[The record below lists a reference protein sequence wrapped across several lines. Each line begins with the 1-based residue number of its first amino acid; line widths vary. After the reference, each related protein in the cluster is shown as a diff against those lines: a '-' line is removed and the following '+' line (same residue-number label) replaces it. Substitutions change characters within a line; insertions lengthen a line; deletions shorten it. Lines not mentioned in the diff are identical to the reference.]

1 MFNGCPFF
9 SPQELEPSIGEAL
22 CKAWS
27 TEVPNKPPMIRHT
40 HQSNQDRHYPEGYN
54 PRSIEQPQVQP
65 PTQWHS
71 IPTSAV
77 PVGQYHSP
85 QGPILFA
92 AHPASMPIPVP
103 MPTHQHGP
111 TMMIPQQAY
120 PQMQATLTY
129 PAQAIAMR
137 SAAGYP
143 PNPQMPVEAQPGHMG
158 VMHVIG
164 PEEYMGMQ
172 PRWIM
177 T

>member
-1 MFNGCPFF
+1 
-9 SPQELEPSIGEAL
+9 
-22 CKAWS
+22 
-27 TEVPNKPPMIRHT
+27 
-40 HQSNQDRHYPEGYN
+40 
-54 PRSIEQPQVQP
+54 
-65 PTQWHS
+65 
-71 IPTSAV
+71 
-77 PVGQYHSP
+77 
-85 QGPILFA
+85 
-92 AHPASMPIPVP
+92 

-129 PAQAIAMR
+129 PAQAIAMQ

-172 PRWIM
+172 PR
-177 T
+177 